1 MAPYLLLILSRYDDS
16 GGGGC
21 GNGGADIRR
30 RSEAVAESEAKG
42 GEGENSPLGN
52 NVCLLRSDL

>member
-1 MAPYLLLILSRYDDS
+1 MT

-30 RSEAVAESEAKG
+30 RSEAVAESEARG
-42 GEGENSPLGN
+42 EEGETSPWGN